1 MIAPNVYPVQK
12 PLLEEGVVKTKTI
25 LGKEYKCKSYRA
37 WGNISR
43 WKVLVECPI
52 CNKNAWVNETT
63 IRYKDG
69 FKMCKNCNNERFRT
83 SGKNHIGY
91 KNGKTKKP
99 SGYVYVLLE
108 DTDPLLCMSIT
119 GNYVAEHRYLVAK
132 KIGRPLK
139 TSEHIHHLNGIKDDN
154 RIENLKLVNGEEHMI
169 ITQLEQRVKRLEKEN
184 KRLKNKLK
192 KGGAT

>member
-1 MIAPNVYPVQK
+1 MIAPNVKEPVI
-12 PLLEEGVVKTKTI
+12 KTI
-25 LGKEYKCKSYRA
+25 KGITGLFYNYRDKA
-37 WGNISR
+37 NASR
-43 WKVLVECPI
+43 WKIEIECPE
-52 CNKNAWVNETT
+52 CGEMYWLKEPS
-63 IRYKDG
+63 IRTGKTRMCYKCAISRL
-69 FKMCKNCNNERFRT
+69 KAK
-83 SGKNHIGY
+83 GKDHLGY

-99 SGYVYVLLE
+99 SGYVYLLLDE
-108 DTDPLLCMSIT
+108 DDEFLCMSTTT
-119 GNYVAEHRYLVAK
+119 GNYVAEHRYVVAK